1 MQESQPRF
9 GAILIVEDLP
19 RFWRPLKNELRASGL
34 FSKVTVAQ
42 SVSEAEFRFQ
52 NLESVSGVLMDAC
65 LSGEKPDTLELT
77 RKIRETHGYDGIIIA
92 MSRDSSFRRFQLQAG
107 CSHESTKE
115 DAARYLMSL
124 LLRSP

>member
-1 MQESQPRF
+1 MEQPKTRF

-19 RFWRPLKNELRASGL
+19 RFWRPLKTELRASGL

-42 SVSEAEFRFQ
+42 SVPEAEFRFQ
-52 NLESVSGVLMDAC
+52 NLESVSAVLMDAC

-77 RKIRETHGYDGIIIA
+77 RELRETYAYDGIIIA
-92 MSRDSSFRRFQLQAG
+92 MSRDSSFRGLQLQAG

-115 DAARYLMSL
+115 DAAAYLMTL